1 MADLSISLEVA
12 RNKGRYQWHDLFEE
26 YKNET
31 IREQIERKIQRTY
44 KERMWWA
51 KLKWKM
57 VKKRK
62 KQKVQEGPFLRTR
75 PTQRLE
81 VKSRA
86 KIAKPEQE
94 QLPIVER
101 KHRLMPIKQKPN
113 GRECLQLNEGSPSYS
128 Y

>member
-1 MADLSISLEVA
+1 MAELSISLEAA

-62 KQKVQEGPFLRTR
+62 NKKAKKVPFFAHETDATPRG
-75 PTQRLE
+75 E
-81 VKSRA
+81 K
-86 KIAKPEQE
+86 
-94 QLPIVER
+94 
-101 KHRLMPIKQKPN
+101 
-113 GRECLQLNEGSPSYS
+113 
-128 Y
+128 

>member
-1 MADLSISLEVA
+1 
-12 RNKGRYQWHDLFEE
+12 
-26 YKNET
+26 
-31 IREQIERKIQRTY
+31 
-44 KERMWWA
+44 MWWA

-62 KQKVQEGPFLRTR
+62 NKRAKKVLFLRTR

-113 GRECLQLNEGSPSYS
+113 GRECLQLNEGSPSYF

>member
-1 MADLSISLEVA
+1 
-12 RNKGRYQWHDLFEE
+12 
-26 YKNET
+26 
-31 IREQIERKIQRTY
+31 
-44 KERMWWA
+44 MWWA

-62 KQKVQEGPFLRTR
+62 NKRAKVPFLRTR

-94 QLPIVER
+94 QLSIVER

-113 GRECLQLNEGSPSYS
+113 GRECLQLNEGSPSFS